1 MQNVSQNLTVEK
13 AEGEILVNP
22 ERAEGER
29 KNLSDR
35 PCRWNSLKCFN
46 ISTEAKAFP
55 FSVLLLQILDSFT
68 DN

>member
-1 MQNVSQNLTVEK
+1 MNNVSKKINDKK
-13 AEGEILVNP
+13 AGGEILVNH

-29 KNLSDR
+29 KNVSDR

>member
-1 MQNVSQNLTVEK
+1 MKNVTQNLTVKK
-13 AEGEILVNP
+13 AGGDILVNH
-22 ERAEGER
+22 ESEEGER
-29 KNLSDR
+29 KNYSDR

-55 FSVLLLQILDSFT
+55 FPVLLLKILDSFT